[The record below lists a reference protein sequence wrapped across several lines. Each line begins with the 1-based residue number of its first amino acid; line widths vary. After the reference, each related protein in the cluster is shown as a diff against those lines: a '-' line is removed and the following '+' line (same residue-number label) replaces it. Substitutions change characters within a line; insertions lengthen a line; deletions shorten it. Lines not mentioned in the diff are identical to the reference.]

1 MRSIASLASSLLRR
15 FILSS
20 VLIPALASALFS
32 PTAAHAQD
40 PLAANDAIE
49 HRVDAMLSQLT
60 LEQKLHLLGGDDSIS
75 GSGERSIALPVLK
88 MSDGPLGVRSW
99 GPSTAYG
106 AGINLAA
113 SWDVDLAHRVGEMLG
128 EDARARGVY
137 FLLGPGMNI
146 YRTPENGRN
155 FEYFGEDPLLA
166 GKIAAHYILGLQSKG
181 VGGVAK
187 HYAANNAEVD
197 RGDANSV
204 VDERTLREI
213 YLPAFEASVKEG
225 HVAAI
230 MNSYNRV
237 NGEHTTQSKYLNID
251 VLRKD
256 WGVRGIVM
264 SDWGATHDGV
274 AAANGGLDLEMP
286 STEFMNP
293 TTLLPAIKSGT
304 VSASTIDEKV
314 RRILRVALSMGFFD
328 RDQTDLSIPLLNPQA
343 DAIAL
348 ESAEEGAVLLK
359 NDGNLLPLDR
369 KRIRSIAV
377 FGPGAYPA
385 HAGGG
390 GSSEVTAF
398 APVSILAGLSSALAP
413 DIKVYWNLG
422 VKSPESIFADSAWCA
437 DPQCKDHRLARNEYL
452 RSNNEKIFSGFDE
465 HVANWPQQEL
475 GIDDRT
481 PRRVEWTGYF
491 IPAKTGLYDF
501 MAAGITFGTDLFK
514 LKVDGI
520 QAFERTHYGVRAPS
534 MSQVHLEAGEP
545 ARIEFTYWP
554 DEGQV
559 GVGMGVVADDQLID
573 PQALQIGAKADAAV
587 VAVGF
592 DSHRFLEGEGS
603 DRPYVLPGGQQ
614 KLIEAIA
621 AINPHTIVT
630 LNSGGSVATSD
641 WIGKVPVFLE
651 TWYGGQ
657 QAGTAFAKILFGE
670 TNPSGKLPI
679 SWERRLEDS
688 PAYGNFIET
697 SDSKNVHYAEGIFVG
712 YRQFDRGTVKP
723 LFPFGFG
730 LSYTTFAF
738 SNLTVTPNPAST
750 DGPITVAFDV
760 KNTGQRAGADVAQVY
775 VGEHAPKV
783 PRPVKE
789 LKAFSRV
796 MLAPSESRHLTVT
809 LDRRALAYWDTT
821 THDWKVDQARF
832 TIFAGDSSVNVP
844 LQADFT
850 VQ

>member
-1 MRSIASLASSLLRR
+1 VA
-15 FILSS
+15 LS
-20 VLIPALASALFS
+20 
-32 PTAAHAQD
+32 
-40 PLAANDAIE
+40 DAVE
-49 HRVDAMLSQLT
+49 RRVDAMMSKLSLQ
-60 LEQKLHLLGGDDSIS
+60 QKLHLLGGDDSIS
-75 GSGERSIALPVLK
+75 GPGEPAIGLPVLK

-113 SWDVDLAHRVGEMLG
+113 SWDTDLADRVGQMLG

-146 YRTPENGRN
+146 YRTPQNGRN
-155 FEYFGEDPLLA
+155 FEYFGEDPFLA

-204 VDERTLREI
+204 IDERTLREI

-237 NGEHTTQSKYLNID
+237 DGDHTTQSKFLNID
-251 VLRKD
+251 VLRRD
-256 WGVRGIVM
+256 WGFTGIVM
-264 SDWGATHDGV
+264 SDWGATHDGI

-286 STEFMNP
+286 SAEYMNP
-293 TTLLPAIKSGT
+293 ATLLPAIKSGT
-304 VSASTIDEKV
+304 VPAATIDEKV
-314 RRILRVALSMGFFD
+314 RRILRVAVNMGFFD
-328 RDQTDLSIPLLNPQA
+328 RDQTDLSIPLFNPQA
-343 DAIAL
+343 DAVAL
-348 ESAEEGAVLLK
+348 QSAEEGAVLLK

-369 KRIRSIAV
+369 KRIHSIAV

-385 HAGGG
+385 HVGGG
-390 GSSEVTAF
+390 GSSQVTAF

-413 DIKVYWNLG
+413 DVKVYWNLG
-422 VKSPESIFADSAWCA
+422 VKSPESIFAGSSWCA
-437 DPQCKDHRLARNEYL
+437 DPQCKGHRLARNEYL
-452 RSNNEKIFSGFDE
+452 QANNEKIFSGFDD
-465 HVANWPQQEL
+465 HIANWPQEEL

-491 IPAKTGLYDF
+491 IPAKTNLYDF

-514 LKVDGI
+514 LMVNGNQI
-520 QAFERTHYGVRAPS
+520 LERTHYGVRAPA
-534 MSQVHLEAGEP
+534 MAQVQLEAGKP
-545 ARIEFTYWP
+545 AKIEFFYWP

-559 GVGMGVVADDQLID
+559 GVGMGVIADDELID
-573 PQALQIGAKADAAV
+573 PQALAIAAKADAAV
-587 VAVGF
+587 VSVGF
-592 DSHRFLEGEGS
+592 DAHRFLEAEAS
-603 DRPYVLPGGQQ
+603 DRAYILPGGQD

-621 AINPHTIVT
+621 AVNPHTIVT

-641 WIGKVPVFLE
+641 WIGKVPAFLQ

-657 QAGTAFAKILFGE
+657 QAGTALAKILFGE
-670 TNPSGKLPI
+670 VNPSGKLPI

-697 SDSKNVHYAEGIFVG
+697 ADSKDVHYTEGIFLG
-712 YRQFDRGTVKP
+712 YRQFDRGAVKP

-738 SNLTVTPNPAST
+738 SNLTVTPSTASA

-760 KNTGQRAGADVAQVY
+760 RNTGSRAGADVAQVY
-775 VGEHAPKV
+775 VGEQAPQV
-783 PRPVKE
+783 PRPIKE
-789 LKAFSRV
+789 LKGFSRV
-796 MLAPSESRHLTVT
+796 MLQPGESRRVTVT
-809 LDRRALAYWDTT
+809 LDRRALAYWDVTA
-821 THDWKVDQARF
+821 HNWKVDPGLF
-832 TIFAGDSSVNVP
+832 TIYAGDSSVNVP
-844 LQADFT
+844 LQAGFR